1 MRNQNSEGLEVI
13 QMLENTPFYTRS
25 VLNSELLGEKVI
37 SFHET
42 LNVPKLTSAATQFML
57 PWRMP
62 RITW

>member
-1 MRNQNSEGLEVI
+1 
-13 QMLENTPFYTRS
+13 MLENTPFYTRS